1 MGHEAAC
8 HNWQSK
14 YACFQI
20 PVLHC
25 LTHVTLLEINVWR
38 QTWGEKITSF
48 KEALLNLWFIQIL
61 MSFDSTWF
69 VVIKR
74 HLTVG
79 SSTKAFSVAVVFHV
93 WELVLLF
100 EACCFCFYFSSLPCL
115 GVWGK
120 CCFVSRS
127 GRSPPPPSS
136 RSSFSATNIK
146 RAHTLTA
153 TCTHTLII
161 SALSSFLLFPSL
173 SRCTKANS
181 ADLQAARVERHSG

>member
-1 MGHEAAC
+1 
-8 HNWQSK
+8 
-14 YACFQI
+14 
-20 PVLHC
+20 
-25 LTHVTLLEINVWR
+25 
-38 QTWGEKITSF
+38 
-48 KEALLNLWFIQIL
+48 

-79 SSTKAFSVAVVFHV
+79 SSTRAFSVAVVFHV
-93 WELVLLF
+93 WEVVLLS

-146 RAHTLTA
+146 CAHTLTA
-153 TCTHTLII
+153 TCTHTHTHNLCFVLF
-161 SALSSFLLFPSL
+161 SPLSLPLSVYEGKL
-173 SRCTKANS
+173 SRPPGCQGGKAFWVI
-181 ADLQAARVERHSG
+181 QGARRERE